1 MRDTA
6 SVRPYD
12 IFQRELTVVDSFIN
26 PYTHERAVTLLPQM
40 GLEKLRVDTFPLEE
54 FRQAFEAQAASTAAA
69 KVEIL
74 PQA

>member
-1 MRDTA
+1 
-6 SVRPYD
+6 
-12 IFQRELTVVDSFIN
+12 
-26 PYTHERAVTLLPQM
+26 M

-69 KVEIL
+69 KIEIL